1 MFTLLVSERCRNAA
15 KKIEMYT
22 HKRDIDKSSKKVPHK
37 LKELSQIV
45 LSASFRRQIVE
56 IVQLVV
62 RADKRMLV
70 VVAMSHIGLCAFL
83 RIVESQWT
91 LG

>member
-1 MFTLLVSERCRNAA
+1 MCCVLQVFTLLVSERCRNAA

-37 LKELSQIV
+37 SKELSQIV

-56 IVQLVV
+56 VVQLVV
-62 RADKRMLV
+62 RADKRV
-70 VVAMSHIGLCAFL
+70 VGGGGCNVVYWFMC
-83 RIVESQWT
+83 V
-91 LG
+91 LGDC